1 MSESGLDGEG
11 SLSTPLSVVQ
21 SVSTEKKLIL
31 LLFLFREF
39 KIFYPSTLMIIKNF
53 LGVPLYLFVC

>member
-39 KIFYPSTLMIIKNF
+39 KNFYPSTLMIIKNF